1 MFIIIVPHYWVAVNR
16 SQKFHPATTWRY
28 PPPKHQA
35 IPSSAKRRGVG
46 PSHWSPRCP
55 RPADGIWMDFTS
67 SGNSNP
73 PVLKS
78 RKVENFHIFWGKYHL
93 YITYIS
99 PIYHLISHIYH
110 IYIYHIHFLHI
121 SVWFFPCLTCQV
133 SSDFTAQLLAHAI
146 AEGSKAS
153 VYRGLCRQEARASR
167 RQRIRGSVAAAPG
180 DWTVKIVGYY
190 MVISWLYNSGYIIVD
205 I

>member
-99 PIYHLISHIYH
+99 PIYDM
-110 IYIYHIHFLHI
+110 YIITILHHVFSTI
-121 SVWFFPCLTCQV
+121 DREIIPGR
-133 SSDFTAQLLAHAI
+133 FTG
-146 AEGSKAS
+146 GSKRQAKL
-153 VYRGLCRQEARASR
+153 VPAGLGWMDLSENTTERTYY
-167 RQRIRGSVAAAPG
+167 ITGWWFI
-180 DWTVKIVGYY
+180 WTINHG
-190 MVISWLYNSGYIIVD
+190 IETTNQIT
-205 I
+205 